1 VRRLDSRSIWFAALA
16 IHASAS
22 SVAVAQRPSFAGRW
36 VAAPDSVASGASP
49 ATGSP
54 GSGWGTPLTI
64 AQDSTRLT
72 VEYSFFSRYDL
83 QPPLQFTYAL
93 DGTETKNVV
102 MMGLGAL
109 EQLSVGM

>member
-1 VRRLDSRSIWFAALA
+1 M
-16 IHASAS
+16 
-22 SVAVAQRPSFAGRW
+22 
-36 VAAPDSVASGASP
+36 
-49 ATGSP
+49 TGSP

-93 DGTETKNVV
+93 DGRPVFV
-102 MMGLGAL
+102 HGLSNRDPLTGKVRLAGEAGTYRAWQGVITPAAGAWIR
-109 EQLSVGM
+109 VAI